1 MRVGIGYDAHSLAEG
16 RPLILGGVS
25 IPSDKGLE
33 GWSDADVLVH
43 AVIDA
48 VLGAASLGDIGI
60 YFPPDNPAYR
70 GISSIL
76 LLSHTNDMI
85 TREGWRVGNVDATI
99 VAERPLLHPFI
110 DQMRHNISEALSVSR
125 SQVGI
130 KATTTEGLG
139 FCGRGEGIAAY
150 AVALLVENDQ
160 GV

>member
-16 RPLILGGVS
+16 RPLVLGGVS
-25 IPSDKGLE
+25 IHSDKGLQ

-48 VLGAASLGDIGI
+48 LLGAASLGDIGT
-60 YFPPDNPAYR
+60 YFPPNHPAYQ

-85 TREGWRVGNVDATI
+85 TREGWRVGNIDATI
-99 VAERPLLHPFI
+99 VAERPLLHPFV
-110 DQMRHNISEALSVSR
+110 DQMRHNISEALSVSKG
-125 SQVGI
+125 QVGI
-130 KATTTEGLG
+130 KATTTERLG

-150 AVALLVENDQ
+150 AVALLVEA
-160 GV
+160 

>member
-16 RPLILGGVS
+16 RPLVLGGVS
-25 IPSDKGLE
+25 IHSDKGLQ

-48 VLGAASLGDIGI
+48 LLGAASLGDIGT
-60 YFPPDNPAYR
+60 YFPPNNPAYE

-76 LLSHTNDMI
+76 LLSHTSDMLN
-85 TREGWRVGNVDATI
+85 RQGWRVGNIDATI
-99 VAERPLLHPFI
+99 VAERPLLHPFV
-110 DQMRHNISEALSVSR
+110 DQMRQNVSEALSVSR

-130 KATTTEGLG
+130 KATTTERLG

-150 AVALLVENDQ
+150 AVALLTEHDQ
-160 GV
+160 DL

>member
-16 RPLILGGVS
+16 RPLVLGGVS
-25 IPSDKGLE
+25 IHSAKGLQ

-48 VLGAASLGDIGI
+48 LLGAASLGDIGTH
-60 YFPPDNPAYR
+60 FPPGNPAYE

-76 LLSHTNDMI
+76 LLSHTSDMLN
-85 TREGWRVGNVDATI
+85 RQGWRVGNIDATI
-99 VAERPLLHPFI
+99 VAERPLLHPFV
-110 DQMRHNISEALSVSR
+110 DQMRQNISEALSVSN

-130 KATTTEGLG
+130 KATTTERLG

-150 AVALLVENDQ
+150 AVALLVEHDQ
-160 GV
+160 DL